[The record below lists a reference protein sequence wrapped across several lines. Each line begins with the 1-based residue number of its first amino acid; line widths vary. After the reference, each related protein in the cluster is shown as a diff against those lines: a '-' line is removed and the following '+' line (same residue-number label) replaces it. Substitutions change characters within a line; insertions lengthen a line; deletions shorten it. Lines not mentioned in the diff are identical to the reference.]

1 MTIAITGATGQL
13 GRLVIEKLK
22 ARTGAEPIVAL
33 ARRPEKAAD
42 LGVEERL
49 FDYNATDTL
58 APALTG
64 VDQLLLISGSEIGQ
78 RTAQHMAVIAAA
90 KATGVQHIAYTSV
103 LHGATNPAPVTPEHI
118 ATEDALAASGIA
130 TTLLRNGWYMENYT
144 MGMAAAL
151 EHGVLIGA
159 SGNAQISAATREDY
173 ADAAVAVLIDPT
185 KQGQTYELAGD
196 AAFTM
201 AKAAGELSRQS
212 GKNIPYVDMSEAD
225 YAAALAQTGMPPEFA
240 GFLAAMDTGT
250 ATGALFDDGKALSG
264 LIGRS
269 TTPLSTVV
277 ANLLGT
283 TSSR

>member
-13 GRLVIEKLK
+13 GRLVVEKLK
-22 ARTGAEPIVAL
+22 ARIGADPIVAL
-33 ARRPEKAAD
+33 ARSPEKAAD
-42 LGVEERL
+42 LGVEVRA
-49 FDYNATDTL
+49 FDYNAADTL
-58 APALTG
+58 APALEG

-78 RTAQHMAVIAAA
+78 RTAQHKAVIEAA
-90 KATGVQHIAYTSV
+90 KAAGVQHIAYTSV
-103 LHGATNPAPVTPEHI
+103 LHGAANPTPVTPEHI

-130 TTLLRNGWYMENYT
+130 TTVLRNGWYMENYT

-159 SGNAQISAATREDY
+159 SGNARISAATREDY
-173 ADAAVAVLIDPT
+173 ADAAVAVLTDPA
-185 KQGQTYELAGD
+185 KQGRTHELAGD
-196 AAFTM
+196 DAFTM
-201 AKAAGELSRQS
+201 AEAAGELSRQS
-212 GKNIPYVDMSEAD
+212 GKDIPYVDMTEAD

-264 LIGRS
+264 LIGRP

-283 TSSR
+283 SGS